1 VVLYPPFDK
10 PETYGTETEADGT
23 IVLTRQNDGQ
33 CLYLHK
39 GACLIYHRRPLTCRA
54 FDCRALLVAD
64 VPTPAHIFAAAS
76 EKFEM
81 VFKQP
86 GDRTFAAD
94 AQKAARIAYANGQ
107 TAEQQL
113 REALYSPTVL
123 R

>member
-33 CLYLHK
+33 CLYLHE

-64 VPTPAHIFAAAS
+64 VPQPAHIFAAAS
-76 EKFEM
+76 QKFEM

-86 GDRTFAAD
+86 GDRVFVAD
-94 AQKAARIAYANGQ
+94 AQKSARIGHALGKPPAVQ
-107 TAEQQL
+107 VQ
-113 REALYSPTVL
+113 EALYRPTVL